1 MLALSVHFTKFIM
14 KFTKPES
21 STKFHEIYQ
30 ARYLD
35 ELISLNFTSF
45 QELAQGETVRGETHR
60 RRGVT
65 MGD

>member
-1 MLALSVHFTKFIM
+1 M

-65 MGD
+65 MGDWRRMSDVG

>member
-1 MLALSVHFTKFIM
+1 ME
-14 KFTKPES
+14 FTKPES

-35 ELISLNFTSF
+35 ELSSLNFTSF